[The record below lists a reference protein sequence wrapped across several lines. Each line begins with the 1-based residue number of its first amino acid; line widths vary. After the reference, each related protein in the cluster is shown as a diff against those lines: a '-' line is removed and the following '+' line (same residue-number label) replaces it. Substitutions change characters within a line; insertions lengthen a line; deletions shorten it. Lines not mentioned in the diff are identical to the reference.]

1 MSCNWRNT
9 AEQDGNRVHIGFGQ
23 DPGQAGKSQ
32 ALHLG
37 RALSGFTVTA
47 APESGDKLTRFGP
60 FSSQCRAGN
69 VKIRRGAWNEELFR
83 VLEGF
88 PDLAHDDEVDAC
100 SGALEMLNP
109 QMNSWGIY
117 EAARRRAEKLKHPEP
132 VEECYVR
139 VKAPA
144 GIGAVQ
150 TKSNRHI
157 TAGLDGIVEM
167 SEEDAA
173 CLIPAGWIKLPDG
186 AATT

>member
-1 MSCNWRNT
+1 MVTTSPGIAAV
-9 AEQDGNRVHIGFGQ
+9 AERTE
-23 DPGQAGKSQ
+23 
-32 ALHLG
+32 G
-37 RALSGFTVTA
+37 RDRGA
-47 APESGDKLTRFGP
+47 D
-60 FSSQCRAGN
+60 Q
-69 VKIRRGAWNEELFR
+69 RRGFWKRQLIGDRSERISVSHNRLSTPAAIR
-83 VLEGF
+83 DAGYAQVAAVDQ
-88 PDLAHDDEVDAC
+88 PATPARLAMPAMPSKPAVAVEVDAC

-150 TKSNRHI
+150 TFSNRHI
-157 TAGLDGIVEM
+157 TVGLDGIVEM

-186 AATT
+186 PATT